1 MKTSSIRTICLL
13 LLLIPML
20 CFSAEIADGA
30 RQGLFLWYN
39 SVVPALFPFM
49 VLTGLI
55 ISSGG
60 IKQIMSPFYVFL
72 NPLFGISYEGCFVL
86 LSGLLCGYPMGAK
99 TCAEFSHEGRI
110 SLSEGK
116 FLMSICNHASPMF
129 ILGYVYPW
137 FADHIPASTILISVY
152 VPVVLI
158 AVVAKVL
165 YLTKSKD
172 KSTYRNFQPETVTF
186 SIEDSILSSI
196 EVLCKIGGYLIL
208 FSVLII
214 LIRKLTFLPTFVRV
228 LLIGMMEM
236 TTGIQEFAE
245 IPDWKQAY
253 IATIT
258 CLTFGGFSGIFQV
271 KSVLNNKKAGLSV
284 RPYIL
289 WKFAHAIL
297 SAGLASIL
305 CNIN

>member
-1 MKTSSIRTICLL
+1 MLYFSS
-13 LLLIPML
+13 
-20 CFSAEIADGA
+20 EITDGA

-49 VLTGLI
+49 VLTSLI
-55 ISSGG
+55 ISGGG
-60 IKQIMSPFYVFL
+60 IQQIMSPFYLFL

-86 LSGLLCGYPMGAK
+86 LSGFLCGYPMGAK
-99 TCAEFSHEGRI
+99 TCAEFVNENRI

-137 FADHIPASTILISVY
+137 FADHIDVSTILISVY
-152 VPVVLI
+152 APVVLI
-158 AVVAKVL
+158 AIAAKVI
-165 YLTKSKD
+165 YLSKIRD
-172 KSTYRNFQPETVTF
+172 RSTSKNAQTETVTF
-186 SIEDSILSSI
+186 NIEDSILSSI

-208 FSVLII
+208 FSISIV
-214 LIRKLTFLPTFVRV
+214 LIRKLSVLPAPVRV
-228 LLIGMMEM
+228 FLIGMMEM
-236 TTGIQEFAE
+236 TTGIRELAGISE
-245 IPDWKQAY
+245 WKPAY
-253 IATIT
+253 IAAIS
-258 CLTFGGFSGIFQV
+258 CLTFGGVSGIFQV
-271 KSVLNNKKAGLSV
+271 KSVIKNKKAGLSV

-305 CNIN
+305 CN